1 MGKNCEY
8 TEKVDVYPYGI
19 ILWEL
24 LTCKTPFEEFS
35 FTFSSQLED
44 AIVKEQLRPSISE
57 VCSIVSRVSVV
68 NESLIH
74 NPQPN
79 RTALS
84 NTRR

>member
-44 AIVKEQLRPSISE
+44 AIVKEQLRPTISE
-57 VCSIVSRVSVV
+57 VCSIVSRVCR
-68 NESLIH
+68 L
-74 NPQPN
+74 
-79 RTALS
+79 
-84 NTRR
+84 